1 MSASLMTWYSR
12 ICGAT
17 LARAHARSGDR
28 IATAAYLGKHDT
40 FDRAIAGFAT
50 AYADQ
55 NERDYLALV
64 EAVKVGPTQ
73 CPDRALDAID
83 QRSIIFCMAS
93 G

>member
-28 IATAAYLGKHDT
+28 IATAAYLG
-40 FDRAIAGFAT
+40 
-50 AYADQ
+50 Q